1 MPATRRAFIKQLACL
16 TTSAAALTIDKVM
29 AEWNSQAFASGNFAE
44 RYADV
49 VQQQRVIDS
58 PAILLQLPAIA
69 ENGAVVPISVQSD
82 LDNID
87 RLYIFVEKNPTPL
100 AAEFEFSSDVALYVS
115 ARIKMAESSNV
126 VVLARQGQ
134 QWLRNQQAVKVMVG
148 GCGTG

>member
-1 MPATRRAFIKQLACL
+1 MSATRRAFIKQLARL
-16 TTSAAALTIDKVM
+16 TASAALPIDKVM
-29 AEWNSQAFASGNFAE
+29 AEWNSLAFASGDFVE

-82 LDNID
+82 LDGID
-87 RLYIFVEKNPTPL
+87 KLYIFVEKNPTPL
-100 AAEFEFSSDVALYVS
+100 AAEFQLSSDVALYVS

-126 VVLARQGQ
+126 VVLARQGR
-134 QWLRNQQAVKVMVG
+134 QWLRNQQAVQVMVG